1 MMLEI
6 SKTLAFASE
15 NDEVDY
21 VILTGSGDYYSS
33 GMDMKASFGEDAI
46 PEDPLKIGR

>member
-1 MMLEI
+1 MMVEI
-6 SKTLAFASE
+6 SKALASASE
-15 NDEVDY
+15 NEEVDY

-33 GMDMKASFGEDAI
+33 GMDMKASFDEGAI